1 MKIGENKHYWK
12 ISILFI
18 REEESQIQDLGNR
31 ENKSNI
37 NRSDGGLS
45 TMVKTHMK
53 LYVLHLFKQSTTLN
67 GESWGLIN
75 SGIFYGATLNFQK
88 LIWKLQ

>member
-1 MKIGENKHYWK
+1 MKIGENKHYRK

-37 NRSDGGLS
+37 NRSDGG
-45 TMVKTHMK
+45 
-53 LYVLHLFKQSTTLN
+53 
-67 GESWGLIN
+67 
-75 SGIFYGATLNFQK
+75 
-88 LIWKLQ
+88 

>member
-12 ISILFI
+12 IPILFI

-37 NRSDGGLS
+37 NRSDGG
-45 TMVKTHMK
+45 
-53 LYVLHLFKQSTTLN
+53 
-67 GESWGLIN
+67 
-75 SGIFYGATLNFQK
+75 
-88 LIWKLQ
+88 